1 MGIDLEAFFEHTKD
15 TELADFHPQ
24 LRTALEQFYQQK
36 KHGRTPEWDAALNA
50 MPQLSDPQY
59 SFTSNSVTVNKPT
72 SLTIDT
78 QAYTEQL
85 KAFMPWR
92 KGPWNLLGVDID
104 TEWHSDWKW
113 QRIAPHISPLAG
125 RKVLDIGTG
134 NGYFL
139 YRMLGAGASLA
150 LGIDPTRIF
159 LYQFHAAQRL
169 LPANGAHLLPLR
181 SEHLPAFGCFDTVF
195 CLGVLYH
202 RRSPID
208 HIQELLSYLRP
219 GGELVLE
226 TLVVAGGVDTIL
238 VPEGRYAK
246 MSNVWFLPSTQA
258 LEVMLRKLGL
268 ENVRTVDVNQTS
280 TDEQRATPWM
290 TFHSLADFL
299 DPNDPNLSAEG
310 HPAPLRAT
318 LVATKPSA

>member
-1 MGIDLEAFFEHTKD
+1 MGINLEVFFEFTKNSNL
-15 TELADFHPQ
+15 EQFHPQ
-24 LRTALEQFYQQK
+24 LRHVLQQHYELKNHGRSIEWDRALES
-36 KHGRTPEWDAALNA
+36 
-50 MPQLSDPQY
+50 MPQIECADY
-59 SFTSNSVTVNKPT
+59 SFTDDSVCIVKPEHLALD
-72 SLTIDT
+72 SMEYK
-78 QAYTEQL
+78 QHL

-92 KGPWNLLGVDID
+92 KGPWNLLGVEIQ

-113 QRIAPHISPLAG
+113 QRIEPHISPLEG
-125 RKVLDIGTG
+125 RQVLDIGTG

-139 YRMLGAGASLA
+139 FRMLGAGASLA

-169 LPANGAHLLPLR
+169 LPANGAYLLPLR
-181 SEHLPAFGCFDTVF
+181 SEQLPAFGCFDTVF

-208 HIQELLSYLRP
+208 HIQELMSYLRP

-226 TLVVAGGVDTIL
+226 TLVVPGDINTIL
-238 VPEGRYAK
+238 VPPERYAK
-246 MSNVWFLPSTQA
+246 MANVWFLPSTEA
-258 LEVMLRKLGL
+258 LENMLRKVGL
-268 ENVRTVDVNQTS
+268 ENVRTVAISQT
-280 TDEQRATPWM
+280 TTAEQRATEWM

-299 DPNDPNLSAEG
+299 DPNDPSRSIEG

-318 LVATKPSA
+318 LVATKR

>member
-1 MGIDLEAFFEHTKD
+1 MGINLEVFFEFTKNSNL
-15 TELADFHPQ
+15 EQFHPQ
-24 LRTALEQFYQQK
+24 LRHVLQQHYELKNHGRSIEWDRALES
-36 KHGRTPEWDAALNA
+36 
-50 MPQLSDPQY
+50 MPQIECADD
-59 SFTSNSVTVNKPT
+59 SFTDDSVCIVKPEHLALD
-72 SLTIDT
+72 SMEYK
-78 QAYTEQL
+78 QHL

-92 KGPWNLLGVDID
+92 KGPWNLLGVEIQ

-113 QRIAPHISPLAG
+113 QRIEPHISPLEG
-125 RKVLDIGTG
+125 RQVLDIGTG

-139 YRMLGAGASLA
+139 FRMLGAGASLA

-169 LPANGAHLLPLR
+169 LPANGAYLLPLR

-208 HIQELLSYLRP
+208 HIQELMSYLRP

-226 TLVVAGGVDTIL
+226 TLVVPGDINTIL
-238 VPEGRYAK
+238 VPPERYAK
-246 MSNVWFLPSTQA
+246 MANVWFLPSTEA
-258 LEVMLRKLGL
+258 LENMLRKVGL
-268 ENVRTVDVNQTS
+268 ENVRTVDVSQT
-280 TDEQRATPWM
+280 TTAEQRATEWM

-299 DPNDPNLSAEG
+299 DPNDPSRSIEG

-318 LVATKPSA
+318 LVATKR

>member
-1 MGIDLEAFFEHTKD
+1 MDINLEAFFEDTKN
-15 TELADFHPQ
+15 THLEPFHPQ
-24 LRTALEQFYQQK
+24 LRQALQVNYTQK
-36 KHGRTPEWDAALNA
+36 SHGRSSEWNAALDA
-50 MPQLSDPQY
+50 MPQLASTNY
-59 SFTSNSVTVNKPT
+59 SFTGPSVHISKPETV
-72 SLTIDT
+72 SLDL
-78 QAYTEQL
+78 QAYTQQL

-113 QRIAPHISPLAG
+113 QRIAPHISALKG
-125 RKVLDIGTG
+125 RQVLDIGTG

-139 YRMLGAGASLA
+139 YRMLGAGAGLA

-169 LPANGAHLLPLR
+169 LPNNAAHLLPLR
-181 SEHLPAFGCFDTVF
+181 SEHLPAFGSFDTVF

-208 HIQELLSYLRP
+208 HIQELMSYLRP

-226 TLVVAGGVDTIL
+226 TMVVPGDVNTIL
-238 VPEGRYAK
+238 VPPERYAK
-246 MSNVWFLPSTQA
+246 MANVWFLPSTLA
-258 LEVMLRKLGL
+258 LENMLRKLGL
-268 ENVRTVDVNQTS
+268 INVRTVDVNQT
-280 TDEQRATPWM
+280 TTKEQRATPWM

-299 DPNDPNLSAEG
+299 HPNDSKLSAEG

-318 LVATKPSA
+318 LVATKR

>member
-1 MGIDLEAFFEHTKD
+1 MGINLEVFFEFTKNSNL
-15 TELADFHPQ
+15 EQFHPQ
-24 LRTALEQFYQQK
+24 LRHVLQQHYELKNHGRSIEWDRALES
-36 KHGRTPEWDAALNA
+36 
-50 MPQLSDPQY
+50 MPQIECADY
-59 SFTSNSVTVNKPT
+59 SFTDDSVFIVKPEHLALD
-72 SLTIDT
+72 SMEYK
-78 QAYTEQL
+78 QHL

-92 KGPWNLLGVDID
+92 KGPWNLLGVEIQ

-113 QRIAPHISPLAG
+113 QRIEPHISPLEG
-125 RKVLDIGTG
+125 RQVLDIGTG

-139 YRMLGAGASLA
+139 FRMLGAGASLA

-169 LPANGAHLLPLR
+169 LPANGAYLLPLR
-181 SEHLPAFGCFDTVF
+181 SEQLPAFGCFDTVF

-208 HIQELLSYLRP
+208 HIQELMSYLRP

-226 TLVVAGGVDTIL
+226 TLVVPGDINTIL
-238 VPEGRYAK
+238 VPPERYAK
-246 MSNVWFLPSTQA
+246 MANVWFLPSTEA
-258 LEVMLRKLGL
+258 LENMLRKVGL
-268 ENVRTVDVNQTS
+268 ENVRTVDVSQT
-280 TDEQRATPWM
+280 TTAEQRATEWM

-299 DPNDPNLSAEG
+299 DPNDPSRSIEG

-318 LVATKPSA
+318 LVATKR

>member
-1 MGIDLEAFFEHTKD
+1 MGINLEVFFEFTKNSNL
-15 TELADFHPQ
+15 EQFHPQ
-24 LRTALEQFYQQK
+24 LRHVLQQHYELKNHGRSIEWDRALES
-36 KHGRTPEWDAALNA
+36 
-50 MPQLSDPQY
+50 MPQIECADY
-59 SFTSNSVTVNKPT
+59 SFTDDSVCIVKPEHLALD
-72 SLTIDT
+72 SMEYK
-78 QAYTEQL
+78 QHL

-92 KGPWNLLGVDID
+92 KGPWNLLGVEIQ

-113 QRIAPHISPLAG
+113 QRIEPHISPLEG
-125 RKVLDIGTG
+125 RQVLDIGTG

-139 YRMLGAGASLA
+139 FRMLGAGASLA

-169 LPANGAHLLPLR
+169 LPANGAYLLPLR

-208 HIQELLSYLRP
+208 HIQELMSYLRP

-226 TLVVAGGVDTIL
+226 TLVVPGDINTIL
-238 VPEGRYAK
+238 VPPERYAK
-246 MSNVWFLPSTQA
+246 MANVWFLPSTEA
-258 LEVMLRKLGL
+258 LENMLRKVGL
-268 ENVRTVDVNQTS
+268 ENVRTVDVSQT
-280 TDEQRATPWM
+280 TTAEQRATEWM
-290 TFHSLADFL
+290 TFHSLTDFL
-299 DPNDPNLSAEG
+299 DPNDPSRSIEG

-318 LVATKPSA
+318 LVATKR

>member
-1 MGIDLEAFFEHTKD
+1 MGINLEVFFEFTKNSNL
-15 TELADFHPQ
+15 EQFHPQ
-24 LRTALEQFYQQK
+24 LRHVLQQHYELKNHGRSIEWDRALES
-36 KHGRTPEWDAALNA
+36 
-50 MPQLSDPQY
+50 MPQIECADY
-59 SFTSNSVTVNKPT
+59 SFTDDSVCIVKPEHLGLD
-72 SLTIDT
+72 SMEYK
-78 QAYTEQL
+78 QHL

-92 KGPWNLLGVDID
+92 KGPWNLLGVEIQ

-113 QRIAPHISPLAG
+113 QRIEPHISPLEG
-125 RKVLDIGTG
+125 RQVLDIGTG

-139 YRMLGAGASLA
+139 FRMLGAGASLA

-169 LPANGAHLLPLR
+169 LPANGAYLLPLR

-208 HIQELLSYLRP
+208 HIQELMSYLRP

-226 TLVVAGGVDTIL
+226 TLVVPGDINTIL
-238 VPEGRYAK
+238 VPPERYAK
-246 MSNVWFLPSTQA
+246 MANVWFLPSTEA
-258 LEVMLRKLGL
+258 LENMLRKVGL
-268 ENVRTVDVNQTS
+268 ENVRTVDVSQT
-280 TDEQRATPWM
+280 TTAEQRATEWM

-299 DPNDPNLSAEG
+299 DPNDPSRSIEG

-318 LVATKPSA
+318 LVATIR